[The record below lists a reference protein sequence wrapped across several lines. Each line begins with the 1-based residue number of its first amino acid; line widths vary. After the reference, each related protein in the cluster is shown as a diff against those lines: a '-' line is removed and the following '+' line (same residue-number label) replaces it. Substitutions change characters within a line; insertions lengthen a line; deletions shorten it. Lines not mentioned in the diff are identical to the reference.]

1 MTKAVR
7 YDGFGP
13 ASVLYIADVEPAVP
27 GPGKI
32 RVRVKAAGLNPAD
45 YKMRSGTYGS
55 APKSFPASIG
65 RELSG
70 VVESLGEGVTRVK
83 VGDEVFGN
91 VADLALAELA
101 VTNPN
106 NMAFKPAALSW
117 EIAGG
122 LALTGQTAWDE
133 LESQNVTAAD
143 TVLVSAAAGGVG
155 AIVGQL
161 ALRKGATV
169 IGTASEGNHAYLR
182 ELGFIPVAYGEG
194 LADRV
199 RAVAPTPV
207 TVVFDHHGRETIL
220 AGFDLGVSADRINTI
235 AMDPEELGVRRV
247 GRGPI
252 NTDTLA
258 ALAALVVSGEL
269 RVEIAATYPLE
280 QVVAAYERLEHGHV
294 CGKIVVLP

>member
-1 MTKAVR
+1 MSRAVR
-7 YDGFGP
+7 FDRVGP

-45 YKMRSGTYGS
+45 YKVRNGDNPGL
-55 APKSFPASIG
+55 PKSFPASLG
-65 RELSG
+65 RELAG

-91 VADLALAELA
+91 VAEVALAELA

-106 NMAFKPAALSW
+106 NMAFKPAELSW
-117 EIAGG
+117 EVAGC
-122 LALTGQTAWDE
+122 LALAGQTAWDE
-133 LESQNVTAAD
+133 LASQNVTAAD

-155 AIVGQL
+155 TIVSQL
-161 ALRKGATV
+161 ALRTGATV
-169 IGTASEGNHAYLR
+169 IGTASEENHEYLR
-182 ELGFIPVAYGEG
+182 ARGIIPVSYGDG

-199 RAVAPTPV
+199 RVAAPSAV
-207 TVVFDHHGRETIL
+207 TVVFDHHGSETIL
-220 AGFDLGVSADRINTI
+220 AALELGVSPERINTI
-235 AMDPEELGVRRV
+235 AMDPEQHGVRRV

-258 ALAALVVSGEL
+258 ALADLVVTGEL
-269 RVEIAATYPLE
+269 DVEIAATYPLDE
-280 QVVAAYERLEHGHV
+280 IVEAYERLEHGHV
-294 CGKIVVLP
+294 RGKIVVLP